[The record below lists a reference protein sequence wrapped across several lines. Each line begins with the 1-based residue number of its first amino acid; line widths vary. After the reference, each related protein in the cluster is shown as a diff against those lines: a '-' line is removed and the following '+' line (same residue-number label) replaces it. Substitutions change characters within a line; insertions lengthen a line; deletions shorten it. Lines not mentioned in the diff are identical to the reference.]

1 MIFIYTHKV
10 MMVYIYIHIEIHDYI
25 YIHVLRGGICYK
37 NLRCFFWVVKKHLQ
51 RQGSSYEAPGA
62 AALNHCLKPP
72 AQVGVDGPLG
82 SGYSVWDVWLV
93 VSRGNPQQKLGN

>member
-1 MIFIYTHKV
+1 MIIYIYTCASEVFATKTLGV
-10 MMVYIYIHIEIHDYI
+10 FS
-25 YIHVLRGGICYK
+25 GGE
-37 NLRCFFWVVKKHLQ
+37 KKLQ

-93 VSRGNPQQKLGN
+93 VF